1 MSYYEGSR
9 PWPAVGQNSWNDL
22 DIDSQTVRSGASSTV
37 PSQAPPPP
45 AQGQEGLPFYHQL
58 EGMSDRPTIT
68 RKKQDQDQD
77 PGEEGLL
84 ETKDIG

>member
-9 PWPAVGQNSWNDL
+9 PWPAPGQNAWNDL

-45 AQGQEGLPFYHQL
+45 SQGQEGLPFYHQL
-58 EGMSDRPTIT
+58 EGMLDRPQYGKMTIQEDCWT
-68 RKKQDQDQD
+68 C
-77 PGEEGLL
+77 
-84 ETKDIG
+84 DID